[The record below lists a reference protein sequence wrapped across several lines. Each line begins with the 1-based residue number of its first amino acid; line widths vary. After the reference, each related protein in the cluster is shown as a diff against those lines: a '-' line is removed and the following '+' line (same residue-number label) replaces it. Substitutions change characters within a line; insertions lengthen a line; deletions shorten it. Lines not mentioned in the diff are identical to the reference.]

1 MIEHAGIAQASDG
14 GSRRPAASTATQAL
28 PQTVSS
34 VMAWRAFDEVF
45 NGMDWRLKLTSVSP
59 VILSVEHDDDFG
71 ENLAARD
78 SWKARDRARA
88 WICGRVVQLAAS
100 MDKTAI
106 RRFSLQLPDTEDC
119 SVAEA
124 LLSNLERRIRDAVL
138 DELVAHFDVSITE
151 WERAVQVEVARIDD
165 PHVRWQVSRY
175 LGLDQLVSVDAARK
189 AIRFVFSRTH
199 WFLKDVNG
207 VTAIEPDWQFDQV
220 RALRT
225 SLDERT
231 RARSLV
237 ARCIETLV
245 EEHAREQRAGVEVA
259 PMTRH
264 RLKAEVE
271 RQFAEKGPW
280 GLVELTLPR
289 DRSRHYLRPPG
300 CLGESLRGLL
310 DKQEERLG
318 VERSP

>member
-1 MIEHAGIAQASDG
+1 MISHASIPQALALG
-14 GSRRPAASTATQAL
+14 PACPADPTAPQAL
-28 PQTVSS
+28 PETVSS
-34 VMAWRAFDEVF
+34 VMAWRAFDGVF
-45 NGMDWRLKLTSVSP
+45 NGMDWRLKLVSLTP
-59 VILSVEHDDDFG
+59 ITISVEHDDDFG

-78 SWKARDRARA
+78 CWKARDRARA

-106 RRFSLQLPDTEDC
+106 RRFSLQLPDTKDGPI
-119 SVAEA
+119 AEA
-124 LLSNLERRIRDAVL
+124 LLSNLERRIRQTVL
-138 DELVAHFDVSITE
+138 DELVAHFDKSITE
-151 WERAVQVEVARIDD
+151 WERQVQVEVAGIDD
-165 PHVRWQVSRY
+165 PDVRWMVSRY
-175 LGLDQLVSVDAARK
+175 SGLDQLVSVDALRK

-199 WFLKDVNG
+199 WYLGEEQGQTV
-207 VTAIEPDWQFDQV
+207 VIPDWQFEQV

-225 SLDERT
+225 SLDEQT

-237 ARCIETLV
+237 ARGIETLV

-259 PMTRH
+259 PMTRL

-271 RQFAEKGPW
+271 RRFAEKGRW
-280 GLVELTLPR
+280 GLVELALPR
-289 DRSRHYLRPPG
+289 DRSRHYLRAPG

-318 VERSP
+318 LG

>member
-1 MIEHAGIAQASDG
+1 MMLPATNAQVSAM
-14 GSRRPAASTATQAL
+14 GSACPAAPTALQAL
-28 PQTVSS
+28 PDTVSS
-34 VMAWRAFDEVF
+34 VMAWGAFDDVF
-45 NGMDWRLKLTSVSP
+45 NRMDWRLKLASLSP
-59 VILSVEHDDDFG
+59 VALSVEHDDDFG
-71 ENLAARD
+71 ESLAGGD
-78 SWKARDRARA
+78 GWKARDQARA
-88 WICGRVVQLAAS
+88 WICGRVVQLTAL

-106 RRFSLQLPDTEDC
+106 RRFSLQLPDTED
-119 SVAEA
+119 SHVAEA

-138 DELVAHFDVSITE
+138 DELVAHFDQSISE
-151 WERAVQVEVARIDD
+151 WEREVQVEVARIDD
-165 PHVRWQVSRY
+165 PHVRWQVSRHV
-175 LGLDQLVSVDAARK
+175 GLDQHVSVDAARK

-199 WFLKDVNG
+199 WHLTQANG
-207 VTAIEPDWQFDQV
+207 VTTIEPDWQFDQV

-259 PMTRH
+259 PMTRL

-271 RQFAEKGPW
+271 RRFAERGCW
-280 GLVELTLPR
+280 GLIELALPR
-289 DRSRHYLRPPG
+289 DRRRHYLRAPG

-310 DKQEERLG
+310 EKQEERLG
-318 VERSP
+318 VG